1 MFPVPP
7 RQKLRR
13 DLREQC
19 QRQHI
24 LLGFGDFLEF
34 FLVFFQLRGNVVRR
48 TAGDDLLRVDA
59 CQRPDLRVY
68 LAGSAPYSP
77 RSSPL
82 DSLGNVLYLPTITFI
97 TACVPTI

>member
-34 FLVFFQLRGNVVRR
+34 FLVFFQLRGDVVRR

-68 LAGSAPYSP
+68 LAGQRAVFAPQQTAMAWQSA
-77 RSSPL
+77 RLIRSPL
-82 DSLGNVLYLPTITFI
+82 
-97 TACVPTI
+97 